1 MHEAESCKKNV
12 TEQSTFLKIK
22 VFWDVTQC
30 QLVNSDQH
38 SKEHL
43 TLKIKT
49 ICSFKTM
56 VTVYQLKV
64 SNINNAVR
72 TQNPGFNL

>member
-1 MHEAESCKKNV
+1 MQKNV
-12 TEQSTFLKIK
+12 TAQSTFLKIQ
-22 VFWDVTQC
+22 VFWDVTKC
-30 QLVNSDQH
+30 QLVNSYQH

-49 ICSFKTM
+49 LCSFKTT

-64 SNINNAVR
+64 SNISNAVR
-72 TQNPGFNL
+72 TPNPGFNL